1 MRTLSPPQAIS
12 RAPACF
18 FGLLPHSFAS
28 LPLCC
33 RPMFGEL
40 SSAVGGKYLKDA
52 LFLHL
57 ADDQDKLEHVCPR
70 QSRQVRLIAR
80 DPTLSVPPARPS
92 IGWARFALRLGS

>member
-1 MRTLSPPQAIS
+1 
-12 RAPACF
+12 
-18 FGLLPHSFAS
+18 
-28 LPLCC
+28 
-33 RPMFGEL
+33 MFGEL

-92 IGWARFALRLGS
+92 IGWARFTLRLGS